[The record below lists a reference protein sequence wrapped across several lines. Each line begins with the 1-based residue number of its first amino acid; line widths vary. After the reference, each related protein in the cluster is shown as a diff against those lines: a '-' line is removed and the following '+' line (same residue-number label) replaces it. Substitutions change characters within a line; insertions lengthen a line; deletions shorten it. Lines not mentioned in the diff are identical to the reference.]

1 MSNIFVQLAFI
12 LTASSIFGYFMHK
25 FKLPLVV
32 AYLISGL
39 LISNFLPTSQL
50 TVLEFL
56 PDMGIAFVL
65 FLIGMELDLREVKNL
80 GKPIVIA
87 SVVQIVFSTL
97 AGFTIA
103 GLFKFGLVESFYMGI
118 GLSFSSTVV
127 VIKLLLEKRD
137 LGSLYGKLSI
147 GILLIEDLIAIG
159 VLMGIS
165 VGNSFFSLGVQQ
177 TLPLIGLVLKAGGL
191 FLVTY
196 LASRYILEKIFR
208 AVSGSVEL
216 LFLTALT
223 WCFLFITLA
232 LVIGF
237 SVVIGAFLAGVALA
251 SSAYRFQ
258 IQGKVKPLRDFF
270 VTLFFVY
277 LGTQAHLGDLFAYWP
292 SVLTLTGYAL
302 FIKPLIFLLI
312 LGIFGFRRHTL
323 FQTSLNLSQVSEF
336 ALVILLLGVKTETAS
351 TTALSIMA
359 AVTVISVIISSF
371 LITFSKNLYRY
382 FNPILGFF
390 EHSSKT
396 HFLEK
401 KLDSQLVDHIVVF
414 GANRVGNPL
423 VKFLKRED
431 IPFVVMD
438 FNPKIIEEL
447 WAEDITAVYGDIGD
461 PDVLDGV
468 QLETAKLIICTAND
482 LIDNQLLLIE
492 CRRRK
497 VRSPIVVRAQD
508 IEDEELL
515 LKMGADYVIIP
526 EKISAD
532 LLVQKLKTHWPQ
544 IRF

>member
-1 MSNIFVQLAFI
+1 
-12 LTASSIFGYFMHK
+12 MHK

-32 AYLISGL
+32 AYLLSGL
-39 LISNFLPTSQL
+39 LISNFYFPVNHF

-80 GKPIVIA
+80 GKPIIIA
-87 SVVQIVFSTL
+87 SLIQIIFSTL

-165 VGNSFFSLGVQQ
+165 VGSSFFSLGVTQA
-177 TLPLIGLVLKAGGL
+177 TPLIGLVLKAGGL
-191 FLVTY
+191 FLATF
-196 LASRYILEKIFR
+196 LLSRYILEKLFR
-208 AVSGSVEL
+208 AVSGSIEL

-223 WCFLFITLA
+223 WCFLFISLA
-232 LVIGF
+232 VSIGF

-277 LGTQAHLGDLFAYWP
+277 LGTQAHLPDLVVQWP
-292 SVLTLTGYAL
+292 SILTLSAYAL
-302 FIKPLIFLLI
+302 FVKPLIFLLI

-336 ALVILLLGVKTETAS
+336 ALVILLLGVKTNTAS
-351 TTALSIMA
+351 ASALSIMA
-359 AVTVISVIISSF
+359 AVTVLSVIISSF
-371 LITFSKNLYRY
+371 LITFSKGLYRY
-382 FNPILGFF
+382 FNPLLGFF

-396 HFLEK
+396 HYLER
-401 KLDSQLVDHIVVF
+401 KLDSKLTDHIVIF

-423 VKFLKRED
+423 VKFLKREE

-447 WAEDITAVYGDIGD
+447 WKDDVIAVYGDIGD

-482 LIDNQLLLIE
+482 LVDNQLLLIE
-492 CRRRK
+492 CKRRK
-497 VRSPIVVRAQD
+497 VSAPIVVRAQD
-508 IEDEELL
+508 VEDEELL
-515 LKMGADYVIIP
+515 EKMGADYVIIP
-526 EKISAD
+526 EQISAD